1 MAHLSLGSP
10 IQLDDGS
17 SFDHYKTQYDLSS
30 PFPCSFSDADSSP
43 STQTSS
49 LPGSSFLGYTPPTSD
64 EEGDKDADG
73 EFDTSYGASSPSE
86 PFPSIVSPI
95 PLPIASNT
103 PFTLESATTTATTR
117 QEEHSSQYASQ
128 VKTEQGF
135 AFDDTYLYSHASLD
149 SINST
154 LVAGSYL
161 NVPQS
166 CLSAPGGLIAPLCS
180 AELDKLGYSNDAPR
194 RDSDGTSLSFGS
206 YSSSDYSETVAPSM
220 PMPTVS
226 SAQSIT
232 PTPSPTAGVDG
243 YTSGTESQQ
252 IGTESQQTTY
262 SISIPSDPIT
272 FSSYFPRPD
281 SYHPCSFADCQWVG
295 ESKEALATHHGEH
308 VRIGIFN
315 CTSRD
320 CTKHFANIISLE
332 THQLVDHSFTGSPLI
347 PQTSFTTEVHCEVDQ
362 YFPQMNTYDNTTPQ
376 NTVNVIQYEP
386 YYQVPQSANDTVGLG
401 FVQPTSAQVQQP
413 VSSFNEVPASTMENA
428 PAPASY
434 TVQAIGLPRRASD
447 SNIHTDANGHLS
459 TVSWERSM
467 PTLNEN
473 EVFNTTSIQQAVSLP
488 MSQSASVCSS
498 GTSTPQQSA
507 QKQRRVAFSVPLPS
521 PAASGEVISEVDYSQ
536 ALPTT
541 PAPALP
547 LSYAPPPVQVDYAR
561 MHHADPH
568 ALAARF
574 HAANVAYREGVYGV
588 PQHMHSQMVSC

>member
-17 SFDHYKTQYDLSS
+17 SFDPYKTQYDLSS

-73 EFDTSYGASSPSE
+73 DFDTSYGASSPNE
-86 PFPSIVSPI
+86 PFPPIVSPI
-95 PLPIASNT
+95 PLPIAFNT
-103 PFTLESATTTATTR
+103 PFTLESPTTTATTR
-117 QEEHSSQYASQ
+117 QEEHSSQYASR

-180 AELDKLGYSNDAPR
+180 AELHKLGYANDAPR

-206 YSSSDYSETVAPSM
+206 YSGSDYSETVAPSM

-232 PTPSPTAGVDG
+232 PTASPTAGVEG
-243 YTSGTESQQ
+243 NTSGTESQQ
-252 IGTESQQTTY
+252 IAY
-262 SISIPSDPIT
+262 SISNTSDPTT
-272 FSSYFPRPD
+272 FSSYFPQPD
-281 SYHPCSFADCQWVG
+281 SYHPCSFADCHWAG
-295 ESKEALATHHGEH
+295 ESKEALATHHEEH

-315 CTSRD
+315 CTTRG

-332 THQLVDHSFTGSPLI
+332 THQLVDHSFTGSPLV
-347 PQTSFTTEVHCEVDQ
+347 PQTSFTTEVHCEVNQ
-362 YFPQMNTYDNTTPQ
+362 YFPQMNTYDNTTLQ
-376 NTVNVIQYEP
+376 NPVDVTQYDP
-386 YYQVPQSANDTVGLG
+386 YYQVAQSASDTVGLG
-401 FVQPTSAQVQQP
+401 FVQPTSAEVQQSVP
-413 VSSFNEVPASTMENA
+413 SFNEVSIATVENA

-434 TVQAIGLPRRASD
+434 ALQSIGLPRRASD

-467 PTLNEN
+467 PTLSEN
-473 EVFNTTSIQQAVSLP
+473 EVFNTTSIQQPVSLP

-507 QKQRRVAFSVPLPS
+507 QKQRRVAFSAPLPS
-521 PAASGEVISEVDYSQ
+521 PAASGGVISEVDYNQ
-536 ALPTT
+536 TLPTT
-541 PAPALP
+541 PAQASQ
-547 LSYAPPPVQVDYAR
+547 LSYAPLPVQLDYAR

-574 HAANVAYREGVYGV
+574 HAANLAYREGVYGV
-588 PQHMHSQMVSC
+588 PQHMHNQMVRC